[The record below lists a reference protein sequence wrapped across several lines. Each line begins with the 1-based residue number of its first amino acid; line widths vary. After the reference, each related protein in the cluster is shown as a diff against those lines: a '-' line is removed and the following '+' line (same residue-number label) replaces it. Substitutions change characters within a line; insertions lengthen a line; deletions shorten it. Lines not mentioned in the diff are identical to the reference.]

1 MTDQAINFEAVM
13 TMEQLAESETRLKKS
28 HGTGRRLAL
37 LTMTKSKDELTKAIS
52 DMDDETFEAWIDQ
65 IEQFQGD
72 LKALQEMADA
82 ALARIIVAGEA
93 AVEMSEARS

>member
-1 MTDQAINFEAVM
+1 MTDQVINFEAVM
-13 TMEQLAESETRLKKS
+13 TMEQLAESETRLKES

-37 LTMTKSKDELTKAIS
+37 LTLTRSKDELAKAIS
-52 DMDDETFEAWIDQ
+52 KMDNEAFDAWVDQ

-72 LKALQEMADA
+72 LKALQEVADT
-82 ALARIIVAGEA
+82 ALARIIVAGQA